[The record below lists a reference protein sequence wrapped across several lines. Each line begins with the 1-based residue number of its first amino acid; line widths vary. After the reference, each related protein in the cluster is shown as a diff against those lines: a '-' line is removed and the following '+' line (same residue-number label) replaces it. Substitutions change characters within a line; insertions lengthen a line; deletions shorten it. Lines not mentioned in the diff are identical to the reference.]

1 MDRCDLFE
9 QANML
14 FAGHTIADCIKALT
28 LLSAFTLGLAADSDE
43 AVDQI
48 VDAHAGDIKEHI
60 RLNREEI
67 AEAKARMY
75 VARGSA

>member
-1 MDRCDLFE
+1 MERCDLFE

-14 FAGHTIADCIKALT
+14 FAGHTIAECIKALT
-28 LLSAFTLGLAADSDE
+28 LLSAFTIGIATDNDEAADALVE
-43 AVDQI
+43 
-48 VDAHAGDIKEHI
+48 AHASVIKEHI

-67 AEAKARMY
+67 VEARARMG